1 MYNSDTWIQM
11 PKAAEEILEDIQ
23 LFYLRLVL
31 RVPQGTPKIDL
42 RSETGMLSM
51 KLRIWKAKCMLIHH
65 VKGLE
70 EDTLAKMVYREQRM
84 NKWPGLAEEVSR
96 ICEELNIEDA
106 NITTMS
112 KTAYKNVV
120 GNACRE
126 KDEVGMKAGMVGM
139 TKLEG
144 LVNSDCGL
152 KDYMGKK
159 VLKDVRDIFR
169 ARTQLLEG
177 IKANHK
183 NMYKGK
189 DMRCEGCKQDID
201 TQSHVLV
208 CNTYSD
214 LRVDRDLSDEDD
226 MIGYFRKV
234 LKRRMKE

>member
-1 MYNSDTWIQM
+1 M
-11 PKAAEEILEDIQ
+11 
-23 LFYLRLVL
+23 
-31 RVPQGTPKIDL
+31 
-42 RSETGMLSM
+42 
-51 KLRIWKAKCMLIHH
+51 
-65 VKGLE
+65 
-70 EDTLAKMVYREQRM
+70 
-84 NKWPGLAEEVSR
+84 
-96 ICEELNIEDA
+96 
-106 NITTMS
+106 
-112 KTAYKNVV
+112 
-120 GNACRE
+120 
-126 KDEVGMKAGMVGM
+126 
-139 TKLEG
+139 
-144 LVNSDCGL
+144 NSDCGL

-214 LRVDRDLSDEDD
+214 LRVDMDLSDEDD